1 VTSKIASREA
11 DLKKEEALIAKNNQ
25 EIQQLENKGE

>member
-1 VTSKIASREA
+1 MASKNA

-25 EIQQLENKGE
+25 EIQQLSNKEEQLR